1 MASGRMDT
9 KPTKPA
15 APRAWPR
22 TLSRATPAALM
33 AAAPMPMKKGQRRR
47 RLTPKMAGSVMPK
60 TAEAPL
66 APARPFILASRV
78 LKKTARATAPW
89 ATLAMEAMG
98 KMKSA
103 LSWSSGISTAGKDWC
118 RPVTTIGE

>member
-1 MASGRMDT
+1 
-9 KPTKPA
+9 
-15 APRAWPR
+15 
-22 TLSRATPAALM
+22 
-33 AAAPMPMKKGQRRR
+33 
-47 RLTPKMAGSVMPK
+47 MPK

-89 ATLAMEAMG
+89 ATLATEAMG
-98 KMKSA
+98 KMKSPA
-103 LSWSSGISTAGKDWC
+103 PWSSGISTAGKDWC